1 MANFNRIILVGNV
14 VRDPDLRY
22 VQSGAPVA
30 KFTIAVNHRSK
41 QSESVDYIDVV
52 AWKKLAET
60 ATAYLKKGTLVL
72 VEGRL
77 AIRSYESKG
86 GEKHK
91 AAEVVLAFMQMLEHT
106 RTNGSAREAGAQSTS
121 ELEALT

>member
-1 MANFNRIILVGNV
+1 MSSFNRIVLVGNV
-14 VRDPDLRY
+14 VRDPDIRY
-22 VQSGAPVA
+22 VQSGAAVS

-60 ATAYLKKGTLVL
+60 ATTYLKKGMLVL

-86 GEKHK
+86 GEKHR
-91 AAEVVLAFMQMLEHT
+91 AAEVVMASMQMLDHA
-106 RTNGSAREAGAQSTS
+106 RTNGRAGEDGAASAKRV
-121 ELEALT
+121 EALT

>member
-41 QSESVDYIDVV
+41 QNESVDYIDVV
-52 AWKKLAET
+52 AWKKLAES
-60 ATAYLKKGTLVL
+60 ANAYLKKGMLVL

-86 GEKHK
+86 GEKHR
-91 AAEVVLAFMQMLEHT
+91 AAEVVLASVQLLEHT
-106 RTNGSAREAGAQSTS
+106 RTNGSAGEVSAPPTS
-121 ELEALT
+121 EVHALT